1 MTTQGRTEYEAVI
14 GLEVHAQLK
23 TRTKM
28 FSSSRAAFG
37 EPPNTLTDPVVLGLP
52 GVLPVVNRQAV
63 EFALRMALAVGAEI
77 HRHSRFARKHYFY
90 PDLPKGYQISQY
102 EQPIATGGGITFWT
116 KQGEHRVNLTRIHL
130 EEDSGK
136 NFHVE
141 GKDYSLV
148 DLNRAGVPL
157 IEIVSEPEF
166 RSPEEATGYLR
177 ALRQLVRY
185 LRICDGN
192 MEEGSLRCDANVS
205 VRPKGSETFGTRTEL
220 KNLNSFRA
228 VGRALQYEIERQSAL
243 LDQGGTVEQA
253 TLLWD
258 SNAGVTRVLRSKEQT
273 HDYRYFPEPDLPPLV
288 VDEAWIERVE
298 GSMPE
303 LPAHRR
309 RRFVEDYG
317 LTDYDAGVLT
327 EEQDLADYYEK
338 VVSAGAD
345 AKKASNWIQTELLR
359 LLKEDERT
367 ISSQPIGPDRLAGLL
382 GKMESGELTGRNAKQ
397 VFELMYRE
405 DLDAQQAADKLG
417 IKPPERNEDAV
428 AELCRKVIEA
438 HPGEA
443 AKYREGKKKLFGFF
457 VGQVMK
463 QDRNQ
468 DPKLVGEVLRKLLDQ
483 S

>member
-1 MTTQGRTEYEAVI
+1 MTINTTKYEAVI

-23 TRTKM
+23 TATKM
-28 FSSSRAAFG
+28 FSASRAVFG
-37 EPPNTLTDPVVLGLP
+37 QDPNTLTDPVVLGLP
-52 GVLPVVNRQAV
+52 GALPVVNRQAV

-77 HRHSRFARKHYFY
+77 HLESRFARKHYFY

-116 KQGEHRVNLTRIHL
+116 KQGEQRVHLTRIHL

-166 RSPEEATGYLR
+166 RSPDEAVGYLR

-185 LRICDGN
+185 LGICDGN

-205 VRPKGSETFGTRTEL
+205 VRPRGTEAFGTRTEL

-243 LDQGGTVEQA
+243 LDQGGSVQQA

-258 SNAGVTRVLRSKEQT
+258 ANAGVTKVLRTKEET

-288 VDEAWIERVE
+288 VGQQWVE
-298 GSMPE
+298 DVRADMPE
-303 LPAHRR
+303 LPAARR
-309 RRFVEDYG
+309 KRYVDVFG

-327 EEQDLADYYEK
+327 EEQDLADYYEQ
-338 VVSAGAD
+338 VVLAGAD
-345 AKKASNWIQTELLR
+345 PKKASNWIQTELLR
-359 LLKEDERT
+359 LLKEDERP
-367 ISSQPIGPDRLAGLL
+367 ISSQPISSQRLAGLL
-382 GKMESGELTGRNAKQ
+382 AKMDSGELTGRNAKQ
-397 VFELMYRE
+397 VFELMYKE
-405 DLDAQQAADKLG
+405 DLDAQQASDKLG

-428 AELCRKVIEA
+428 AELCRKVIDA
-438 HPGEA
+438 HPDEA
-443 AKYREGKKKLFGFF
+443 ARYREGKKQLFGFF
-457 VGQVMK
+457 MGQVMK
-463 QDRNQ
+463 ADKNQ
-468 DPKLVGEVLRKLLDQ
+468 DPKLVGQVLRKLLDA

>member
-1 MTTQGRTEYEAVI
+1 MKSNGRTDYEAVI

-52 GVLPVVNRQAV
+52 GVLPVVNRRAV
-63 EFALRMALAVGAEI
+63 DFALRMALAVGAQI

-102 EQPIATGGGITFWT
+102 EQPIATGGAVTFWT
-116 KQGEHRVNLTRIHL
+116 KQGERQVHLTRIHL

-141 GKDYSLV
+141 GKDHSLV

-185 LRICDGN
+185 LGICDGN

-205 VRPKGSETFGTRTEL
+205 VRPKGTERFGTRTEL

-243 LDQGGTVEQA
+243 LDAGGRVDQA

-258 SNAGVTRVLRSKEQT
+258 ANAGVTRVLRSKEQT

-288 VDEAWIERVE
+288 VDEDWIDRVA
-298 GSMPE
+298 GDMPE
-303 LPAHRR
+303 LPVQRR
-309 RRFVEDYG
+309 HRFVEAYG

-338 VVSAGAD
+338 VVSLGSD
-345 AKKASNWIQTELLR
+345 PKKTSNWIQTELLR
-359 LLKEDERT
+359 LLKEDERSIDT
-367 ISSQPIGPDRLAGLL
+367 QPVVPERLAGLL
-382 GKMESGELTGRNAKQ
+382 GKMQSGELTGRNAKQ
-397 VFELMYRE
+397 VFELMYK
-405 DLDAQQAADKLG
+405 DGLDAEQASDRLG
-417 IKPPERNEDAV
+417 IKPPERNADAV
-428 AELCRKVIEA
+428 ADLCRRVIEA

-443 AKYREGKKKLFGFF
+443 AQYREGKKKLFGFF